1 MDGDP
6 DSWLQAD
13 IGLLVGLYGIK
24 IQGGAGAN
32 DYWVTTV
39 KISTFQDVED
49 ATEETSGDFIE
60 DKDGVKV
67 RYKKLN
73 KMGLMVFWLHWKH

>member
-1 MDGDP
+1 MNHGDP
-6 DSWLQAD
+6 YPWLQAD
-13 IGLLVGLYGIK
+13 IGRLVNLYGIK
-24 IQGGAGAN
+24 MQGGVNEAN
-32 DYWVTTV
+32 GNRYWVTIV

-67 RYKKLN
+67 RFLKN
-73 KMGLMVFWLHWKH
+73 TI